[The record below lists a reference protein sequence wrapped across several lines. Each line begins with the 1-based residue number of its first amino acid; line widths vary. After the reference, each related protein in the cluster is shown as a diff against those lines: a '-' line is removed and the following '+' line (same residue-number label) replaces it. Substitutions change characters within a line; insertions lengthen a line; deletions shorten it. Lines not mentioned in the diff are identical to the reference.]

1 MSVQLISV
9 MFTDETSFS
18 NIQKEELF
26 VLLSVFPDLILSVNG
41 MQNPSKVIDSLSLIS
56 DAIYPLK
63 LSVRVNSNIR
73 PRTKTRKTQAQLKG
87 GRSATLLF
95 TCDQNYPDTY
105 VYLLPMIHL

>member
-1 MSVQLISV
+1 MPAQLISV
-9 MFTDETSFS
+9 MSTNETSYS

-63 LSVRVNSNIR
+63 LSVKVNSNIR
-73 PRTKTRKTQAQLKG
+73 PRRKARKAQAQLKG

-95 TCDQNYPDTY
+95 TCGQKYPDT
-105 VYLLPMIHL
+105 